1 MVDRID
7 GNKLIGAFL
16 RHFESFRVDDNLQ
29 ISDEQWTKTGQK
41 LPKKSRKSEKFG
53 LKMPKTRHR
62 RPKQFKS
69 RFRLKNLI
77 FFLKNLK
84 FSPKNQ
90 IFKIPDCRCPRF
102 TESYSIEGSFSIDLY
117 ATLGPVDHID
127 YSNQCTN
134 VRVTCTSF
142 SPQWDSDGWAV
153 YNGTMTSLL
162 SGTSRIWCGDGG
174 EWNVEM
180 KKGETQIWTDV
191 SVYCQSYRAR

>member
-1 MVDRID
+1 MTSLFVFSTVI
-7 GNKLIGAFL
+7 F
-16 RHFESFRVDDNLQ
+16 
-29 ISDEQWTKTGQK
+29 
-41 LPKKSRKSEKFG
+41 
-53 LKMPKTRHR
+53 
-62 RPKQFKS
+62 
-69 RFRLKNLI
+69 LI
-77 FFLKNLK
+77 FHSTFAHVH
-84 FSPKNQ
+84 SH
-90 IFKIPDCRCPRF
+90 IDCRCPRF

-162 SGTSRIWCGDGG
+162 SGTSRIWCGDGA

-180 KKGETQIWTDV
+180 KKGGGETQIWTDV